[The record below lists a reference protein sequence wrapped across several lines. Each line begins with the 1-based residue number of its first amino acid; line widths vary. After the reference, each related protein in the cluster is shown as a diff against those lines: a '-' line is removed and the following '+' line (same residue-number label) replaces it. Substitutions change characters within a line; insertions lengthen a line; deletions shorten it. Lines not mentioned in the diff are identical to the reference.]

1 VGIKANKARKRVAPF
16 EILML
21 RSFPWKN
28 TNRLY
33 RLRLHNGKK
42 IVIKEIYGCLYIG
55 IMK

>member
-1 VGIKANKARKRVAPF
+1 VGIKANKARKRVAPL